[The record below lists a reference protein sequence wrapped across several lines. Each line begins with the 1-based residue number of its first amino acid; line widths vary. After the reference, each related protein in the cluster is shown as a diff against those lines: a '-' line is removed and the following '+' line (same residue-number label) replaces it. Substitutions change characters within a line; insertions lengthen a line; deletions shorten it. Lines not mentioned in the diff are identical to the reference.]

1 MEGAMFEKND
11 VRSASWGL
19 SSFHSNDGGY
29 ICWWKVPC
37 LKRMMLSFENSCCA
51 SLRRWNHV
59 ALAMAIK
66 RMFPELK
73 IKPGVPAYPFLFLL
87 MDEDWRP
94 YEHRKG
100 NQARGGNCLGLSPW
114 ALTMGHPNHL
124 LLLFML
130 PCTKIFRPPPSCDLC
145 FTINFRT
152 APAFFIF
159 FNLWYHIMVQDMFF

>member
-1 MEGAMFEKND
+1 M
-11 VRSASWGL
+11 VVI
-19 SSFHSNDGGY
+19 Y

-37 LKRMMLSFENSCCA
+37 LKRMMLSFENWCCA
-51 SLRRWNHV
+51 SLRRWNRV
-59 ALAMAIK
+59 ALAMGIK

-73 IKPGVPAYPFLFLL
+73 IKPVVPAYPFLFLL
-87 MDEDWRP
+87 MNEDHMNTEKEIKP
-94 YEHRKG
+94 VVH
-100 NQARGGNCLGLSPW
+100 NILGLSPW
-114 ALTMGHPNHL
+114 APTMGHPNHL

-159 FNLWYHIMVQDMFF
+159 FYLWWSWCKIFFLNDFYLKIY